1 MNDFGGIDLNFPS
14 EICKKDGTDSTGKK
28 VNKYILDDSSY
39 FGGILIRQLISEDK
53 KEILEGPWACAEL
66 FRLHHAMEQ
75 DKPRLNLLTGKQ
87 TVESK
92 VDYILGEY
100 LSHPDREELYK
111 EFFSFKDK
119 RYRYVRCDQLLHDSE
134 TNEIYLSPWLKE
146 KQDGHPEFYKRYQR
160 LLGTR
165 LYAYPVE

>member
-1 MNDFGGIDLNFPS
+1 MVGY
-14 EICKKDGTDSTGKK
+14 IC
-28 VNKYILDDSSY
+28 
-39 FGGILIRQLISEDK
+39 
-53 KEILEGPWACAEL
+53 
-66 FRLHHAMEQ
+66 
-75 DKPRLNLLTGKQ
+75 KPRLNLLTGKH

-146 KQDGHPEFYKRYQR
+146 KQDGHPEFYKRLTN
-160 LLGTR
+160 LLKDCNIEPQELKVPEIIGHADYMPIQ
-165 LYAYPVE
+165 LSENES